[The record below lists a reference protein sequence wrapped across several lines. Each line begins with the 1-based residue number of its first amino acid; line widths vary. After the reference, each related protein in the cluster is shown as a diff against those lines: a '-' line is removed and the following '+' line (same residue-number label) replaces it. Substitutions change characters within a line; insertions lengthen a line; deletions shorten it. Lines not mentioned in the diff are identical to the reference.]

1 MITRQPQKP
10 SIEEWLHW
18 GEVVVDQL
26 TGCVHVYKKPPHSE
40 SLSFMPDAERQ
51 QKSDFIVK
59 ILRRL
64 HPLLD
69 QSTTPS
75 DSIADAHRHDERT
88 ISSLTVIFNEALK
101 NLTWLSSDM
110 QKLLKSPW
118 MSNFP
123 NKAAENLFFGMEDES
138 QGIGSGRVEHG
149 RLPASLA
156 DLIEREEAGET
167 RRPREEWL
175 RQGEP
180 RRHDVEARARWA
192 EQNGKFL
199 RSAGRVE

>member
-26 TGCVHVYKKPPHSE
+26 TNCVHIYKKPPHSE
-40 SLSFMPDAERQ
+40 AFMSDAERQ
-51 QKSDFIVK
+51 QKSDFVIK
-59 ILRRL
+59 ILRRM

-69 QSTTPS
+69 QSAIPS
-75 DSIADAHRHDERT
+75 DSIAEAHSHDERT
-88 ISSLTVIFNEALK
+88 ISSLVVIFNETLK
-101 NLTWLSSDM
+101 NLIWLSSDM

-123 NKAAENLFFGMEDES
+123 NKTAENLFFGVEDES
-138 QGIGSGRVEHG
+138 EGIGSGRVEHG

-156 DLIEREEAGET
+156 DLLEREETGET

-180 RRHDVEARARWA
+180 RRHDPEARTRWA
-192 EQNGKFL
+192 EQNSQFL